1 MDENRNTNQG
11 LQGKQQGTFTLAPR
25 VTPEAVGL
33 DTSRLSRI
41 HHHIERRIREQNIA
55 GAVSIVARD
64 NQVVHWDVQGYADI
78 ESGSPLKE
86 NGIFRLASMTKPVIG
101 VAVLILAE
109 EGRISIDD
117 PLSKYI
123 PEYQNMKV
131 ALPDPGISASGH
143 QSDPNTSTEEILP
156 SIPPYKTVPADREIT
171 IRDLLSHSSG
181 LGQGEVGLTEM
192 ARRMPKAD
200 DTLASLIPLWASVPL
215 DFQPGTQTGYSPMA
229 GFDILG
235 RVVEIA
241 SAMPLDRYL
250 SEYIFKPL
258 GMWDTTF
265 VPSEA
270 QWQRVVTLY
279 NSTSQGL
286 VRSLNQRP
294 FFYPRYFCGAGG
306 LHGTPEDY
314 FRFALMLANGG
325 ELNGTRILS
334 PRMVQL
340 MRSPQLDE
348 RTPGLS
354 KGQNWGLS
362 VRVITDGS
370 ASGAPLTTGSFG
382 WSGAWGTHFWIDPE
396 ENLVAL
402 LMINLENAG
411 GAGAETAREFEMA
424 VMQSI
429 MELRFKG

>member
-1 MDENRNTNQG
+1 MDQNRNNNQE
-11 LQGKQQGTFTLAPR
+11 LQRKQQGIFNLAPR
-25 VTPEAVGL
+25 VSPEAVGF
-33 DTSRLSRI
+33 DTGRLNRI
-41 HHHIERRIREQNIA
+41 HQHIERRIREQNIA

-64 NQVVHWDVQGYADI
+64 NQIVHWDVQGYADI
-78 ESGSPLKE
+78 ESGIPLRE
-86 NGIFRLASMTKPVIG
+86 NAIFRLASMTKPVIG

-109 EGRISIDD
+109 EGRIRLDD
-117 PLSKYI
+117 PLSKFI
-123 PEYQNMKV
+123 PEYRNMKV
-131 ALPDPGISASGH
+131 ALPDPGISAFEH
-143 QSDPNTSTEEILP
+143 QSDSNASTEEILP

-171 IRDLLSHSSG
+171 IRDLLTHSSG
-181 LGQGEVGLTEM
+181 LGQGEIGLTEM
-192 ARRMPKAD
+192 ARRMPKTD
-200 DTLASLIPLWASVPL
+200 DTLASFIPQWASVPL
-215 DFQPGTQTGYSPMA
+215 DFQPGTQTGYSAIM

-241 SAMPLDRYL
+241 SAMPLDQFL
-250 SEYIFKPL
+250 TEYIFEPL
-258 GMWDTTF
+258 GMSDTTF
-265 VPSEA
+265 VPSED
-270 QWQRVVTLY
+270 QWKRIVTLY
-279 NSTSQGL
+279 QSTPQGL

-340 MRSPQLDE
+340 MRSPQLYE
-348 RTPGLS
+348 TTPGLS

-382 WSGAWGTHFWIDPE
+382 WSGAWGTHFWIDPK

-429 MELRFKG
+429 MELRYKG